1 MLEPKVDKMG
11 IERGEGLVM
20 NRGINRG
27 KRKLRTMG
35 ACLHTVRKGRSN
47 INREKTER
55 NIFSFGRL
63 EFEVSV

>member
-1 MLEPKVDKMG
+1 MG
-11 IERGEGLVM
+11 IERGERLVM
-20 NRGINRG
+20 NRGINRE

-35 ACLHTVRKGRSN
+35 ACLHTVREGRSN
-47 INREKTER
+47 IKREKTER